1 MKIILAKILMLLMF
15 LLAVTCGWAGLTL
28 SFPASLFNILL
39 GILCL
44 FFLFRGLELVD
55 KINKLGPYS
64 PENDNGHVGTKDSE
78 SRSPS
83 EE

>member
-1 MKIILAKILMLLMF
+1 MKRILAKILMLLMF

-28 SFPASLFNILL
+28 SFPALLFNILL
-39 GILCL
+39 GVLCL

-64 PENDNGHVGTKDSE
+64 PEQDKGCVGTKDSE
-78 SRSPS
+78 SKNPC